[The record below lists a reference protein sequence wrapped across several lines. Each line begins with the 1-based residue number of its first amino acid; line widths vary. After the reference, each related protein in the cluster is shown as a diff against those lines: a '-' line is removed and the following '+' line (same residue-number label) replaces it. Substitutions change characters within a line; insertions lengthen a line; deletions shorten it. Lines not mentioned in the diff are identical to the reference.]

1 MSLIDENDKKSSL
14 PNLAI
19 IIGLIGGLLLMFGGL
34 YKGVPEVYIPASAVA
49 CAALGG
55 AGVKANRKTS

>member
-1 MSLIDENDKKSSL
+1 MSLINEENKRLSL

-19 IIGLIGGLLLMFGGL
+19 IIGLVGGLLLMFGGL
-34 YKGVPEVYIPASAVA
+34 YKEIPEVYIPASAVA

-55 AGVKANRKTS
+55 AGVKAHKRTS